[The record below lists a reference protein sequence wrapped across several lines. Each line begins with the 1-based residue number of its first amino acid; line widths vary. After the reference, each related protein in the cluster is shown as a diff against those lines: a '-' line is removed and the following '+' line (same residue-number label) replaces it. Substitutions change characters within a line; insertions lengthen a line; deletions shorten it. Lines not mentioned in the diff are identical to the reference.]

1 MSETSGANKK
11 PKPVNQHVRTF
22 REGAVAANVF
32 ARQAPGGFEYL
43 DFSLSRAWKSANGK
57 EGYSQNFF
65 ASNRAAILTVIRQP
79 SASRIGQKWIRATFL
94 LPDSQAA
101 NSTELRYARP
111 PRGQT
116 HHA

>member
-65 ASNRAAILTVIRQP
+65 AGNRAAILNVI
-79 SASRIGQKWIRATFL
+79 
-94 LPDSQAA
+94 SQACDFIDTTA
-101 NSTELRYARP
+101 TMPQPPAGPTATERP
-111 PRGQT
+111 D
-116 HHA
+116 AL